1 MSETTFDGGRDRP
14 EGATRLRGAGTDLIL
29 VLLAAVCTFLVA
41 GTFELSEAV
50 GRWLRHF
57 EPYQLD
63 ELPAAVTV
71 LVLGLG
77 WSSWRQSRQAA
88 TEMGLRLQAQESLNR
103 QRAYL
108 EVLFNENL
116 SANLIAAGDGGITV
130 ANPELAH
137 LFGLDAPK
145 AVVGRRLGDFY
156 ADEALWRGHREILSG
171 GGRVEMNDLRIR
183 RADGAEA
190 VVIARLTARRAP
202 EGLEVHAFFTDVTA
216 LETTR
221 RELAVALDEN
231 RRLAQRGIE
240 MLEHERRNIA
250 RELHDEMGQWLNALK
265 LDAVSIRGRDD
276 VPVEVKDVAQ
286 SIVELT
292 DHVYDVARSLMRRL
306 RPVALDELGLGPAIQ
321 YCVDQWRRRHP
332 AVKCEVRI
340 DGVPDSLGEAANI
353 TLYRMV
359 QEGLTNVTKHAQASV
374 VTVALTA
381 EADAATGGVR
391 VDIVDDGVGLDE
403 QIGRSGL
410 GLPGLRERVE
420 MLGGRFWVDSAPGR
434 GTALHASLPGALVGA
449 EK

>member
-1 MSETTFDGGRDRP
+1 MSESTFDGGQGRP
-14 EGATRLRGAGTDLIL
+14 QGTTRPRGAGTDLVF
-29 VLLAAVCTFLVA
+29 VLLAAVGTFLVA
-41 GTFELSEAV
+41 GTVELSESI
-50 GRWLRHF
+50 GRWLHRF

-63 ELPAAVTV
+63 EILAAVTV

-88 TEMGLRLQAQESLNR
+88 TEVGLRLRAQESLNR

-130 ANPELAH
+130 ANPELAR
-137 LFGLDAPK
+137 LFGLDVPK

-183 RADGAEA
+183 RPDGTEA
-190 VVIARLTARRAP
+190 VVIARLTARRGP
-202 EGLEVHAFFTDVTA
+202 EGLEVHGFFTDVTA

-276 VPVEVKDVAQ
+276 VPAEVKDAAQ

-340 DGVPDSLGEAANI
+340 EGVPESLGEAANI

-359 QEGLTNVTKHAQASV
+359 QEGLTNVTKHARANA
-374 VTVALTA
+374 VTVAITGRGDA
-381 EADAATGGVR
+381 GNEAVR
-391 VDIVDDGVGLDE
+391 VDIVDDGVGVDE
-403 QIGRSGL
+403 QSVRSGL

-420 MLGGRFWVDSAPGR
+420 MLGGRFWVDSEPGR
-434 GTALHASLPGALVGA
+434 GTALHASLPGGFVGVD
-449 EK
+449 E

>member
-88 TEMGLRLQAQESLNR
+88 TEMGLRLRAQESLNR

-130 ANPELAH
+130 ANPELAQ

-276 VPVEVKDVAQ
+276 VPVEVKDAAQ

-359 QEGLTNVTKHAQASV
+359 QEGLTNVTKHARASA

-434 GTALHASLPGALVGA
+434 GTALHASLPGASVGA
-449 EK
+449 ER